1 MLLQEIKKRMMAA
14 MKAGNVVE
22 KEVLRVVIGEVTAAM
37 KDDDEFTLQT
47 VKKLVKSNR
56 ETMGLAT
63 DEEQKKTLAKEIEIL
78 QEFLPKSLDAATIA
92 TMLESVR
99 DAIRSAG
106 NDGQATG
113 VAMKHLK
120 AAGATVEAADVKA
133 AVAQIRAAS

>member
-14 MKAGNVVE
+14 MKAGKVVE
-22 KEVLRVVIGEVTAAM
+22 KEVLRVVIGEVTGAM
-37 KDDDEFTLQT
+37 KDDDDTTLAV

-63 DEEQKKTLAKEIEIL
+63 DDEQKRTLAQEIEIL
-78 QEFLPKSLDAATIA
+78 QEFLPKTLDATAIMA
-92 TMLESVR
+92 ALEPVR
-99 DAIRSAG
+99 EAIRAAG

-120 AAGATVEAADVKA
+120 AAGAAVEPAAVKA
-133 AVAQIRAAS
+133 AVTQLRA